1 MTGSSRMSSGPLTQS
16 VISEEDIVELTQSGF
31 YKTPRIVKGLDFL
44 PFARDVLDCGNE
56 LYVKFRINHDAD
68 RILSFTRVYDLG
80 FDNSVLF
87 EIKNPP
93 RNRILIENIED
104 FEFIQYRPQTD
115 WVAINMGNT
124 KRLGVN
130 EFNEFRISETFRHLH
145 PVIFLRA
152 GYFWHVMG
160 MEPTDAEMDGEKVW
174 YLYLKRQDRDFMIRV
189 DFTSDQKFI
198 FNPLSDSWSLD
209 NPTVEITDIEEIK
222 KALKSEDVSEAIVSG
237 VPMRLVRVQEIAKG
251 VLFFVFLD
259 TSEARRYY
267 YARRTTKLRIVT
279 NSENGNKEY
288 LLDHVKAM
296 YID

>member
-1 MTGSSRMSSGPLTQS
+1 MEVNAAGYY
-16 VISEEDIVELTQSGF
+16 VIPRYIGWEE
-31 YKTPRIVKGLDFL
+31 FL
-44 PFARDVLDCGNE
+44 IHTRDVLACGNKMLVQFSMKE
-56 LYVKFRINHDAD
+56 GPVLVTDFRKENGLDLDNAW
-68 RILSFTRVYDLG
+68 LFTVSG
-80 FDNSVLF
+80 VGHTHT
-87 EIKNPP
+87 
-93 RNRILIENIED
+93 LIEDITN
-104 FEFIQYRPQTD
+104 FKFIQFRPNTE

-130 EFNEFRISETFRHLH
+130 EFNAFRINETFQHLH

-209 NPTVEITDIEEIK
+209 DPTVEITDLEGIK
-222 KALKSEDVSEAIVSG
+222 KSLKSDDVSEVVVSG
-237 VPMRLVRVQEIAKG
+237 VPMRLIRVQEIAKG

-279 NSENGNKEY
+279 DSETGEKKY
-288 LLDHVKAM
+288 FLDHIKAM
-296 YID
+296 HID